1 MWSRADFNLIK
12 EYGHNLT
19 QMANL
24 LLLSFSF
31 FFPIPTSI
39 SFFTTYFVPIIARS
53 RLASASASASS
64 KQCDLSDTAKWRGGF
79 DSRNHSDNSTGTSI
93 AENARK
99 LRELNSLEMLLLQP
113 YLQPP
118 YDRHRSATIAIIS
131 ARILNLYEDDGF

>member
-53 RLASASASASS
+53 RLASASASS